1 MRAVIRPVRRLA
13 SGMRDAA
20 AGASF
25 RTKLFISYFALV
37 SFIILL
43 LGFAYYQ
50 ISARNM
56 LANVSE
62 SLGDV
67 ILNHNLQLDETLRDI
82 RDKSEVLPIDEE
94 LYQTF
99 AALDPENNESLLK
112 ADRRIT
118 QILFR
123 YFGGDDNIYSVFIL
137 TPDYAFGSAARMFVP
152 PEGFFSSGLREAAAA
167 ADGDLVW
174 VPTYRF
180 ADVMDEPRLTDL
192 EFEYDRLASAVKQL
206 NLTYIDERGIFH
218 TLPDHRDKPVLMV
231 NLTVDFFSRLFEEY
245 AGSSGFRRL
254 SYGIAAPDGT
264 VVASSEPEAAGR
276 PETPP
281 WLAEALAQK
290 RGMLRFDRG
299 GSEMLVRYDTMAST
313 GWLSWIEIPVQ
324 DALLGL
330 GALKGYT
337 FLFLAVMLSVSAV
350 LAYLMSFLVTKP
362 LVRIKQAIRTVER
375 GRFDARIP
383 EGGRDEFGRVIRLFN
398 QMNERI
404 AALIEENYA
413 ARLREKEAELMAL
426 NLQLNPH
433 FLYNTLT
440 TLYWIALENGQQEM
454 ARVMLNLSDMLQTT
468 TRNKREMW
476 TLRTDLDWLEKYAY
490 IMSIRF
496 EDLFAMDVDVAEDLL
511 DMDVPKLFLQP
522 FVENA
527 IIHGFAEMDG
537 GGVIRIRGRREGEAA
552 VFTVEDNGRGFTP
565 ERLARMASGEGQ
577 STGMANVG
585 KRIRLLYGPPY
596 GVTIESN
603 EGRGTRI
610 VIRLALK
617 RAPRVDPSPAETP
630 VASTGAEAMEAA
642 GERREQ
648 PCG

>member
-1 MRAVIRPVRRLA
+1 MVAVVRSARRLA
-13 SGMRDAA
+13 AGVRDAA
-20 AGASF
+20 VNASF
-25 RTKLFISYFALV
+25 RTKLFISYFALA

-67 ILNHNLQLDETLRDI
+67 VLNHNLQLDETLRDI

-99 AALDPENNESLLK
+99 TAIDSNDSESLLK

-123 YFGGDDNIYSVFIL
+123 YFGGDDNIYSAFIM

-152 PEGFFSSGLREAAAA
+152 PEGFFSSGLRAAAA
-167 ADGDLVW
+167 EAGGDLVW
-174 VPTYRF
+174 VPAYRF
-180 ADVMDEPRLTDL
+180 ADVMDEPRLRDRQ
-192 EFEYDRLASAVKQL
+192 FEYDRLVSAVKQL

-218 TLPDHRDKPVLMV
+218 TLPDHQDKPVLLV
-231 NLTVDFFSRLFEEY
+231 NLTIDYFRRLFEDY

-264 VVASSEPEAAGR
+264 VIASPEADLAGKR
-276 PETPP
+276 EPPP
-281 WLAEALAQK
+281 WLAEALERK

-299 GSEMLVRYDTMAST
+299 GSEMLVRYDTMEST
-313 GWLSWIEIPVQ
+313 GWLTWIEIPVR

-330 GALKGYT
+330 GQLKGYT
-337 FLFLAVMLSVSAV
+337 ILFLAVMLSVSAL
-350 LAYLMSFLVTKP
+350 LAYLMSFLVTTP

-476 TLRTDLDWLEKYAY
+476 PLRTDLDWLEKYAY

-496 EDLFAMDVDVAEDLL
+496 EDLFTMDVDVAEDLL
-511 DMDVPKLFLQP
+511 DLDVPKLFLQP

-552 VFTVEDNGRGFTP
+552 VFTVEDNGRGFPP

-585 KRIRLLYGPPY
+585 KRIRLLYGPQY
-596 GVTIESN
+596 GVAIESV

-610 VIRLALK
+610 VIRLALSPP
-617 RAPRVDPSPAETP
+617 PRAETFADGMP
-630 VASTGAEAMEAA
+630 AAPAAANEA
-642 GERREQ
+642 GERRGQ